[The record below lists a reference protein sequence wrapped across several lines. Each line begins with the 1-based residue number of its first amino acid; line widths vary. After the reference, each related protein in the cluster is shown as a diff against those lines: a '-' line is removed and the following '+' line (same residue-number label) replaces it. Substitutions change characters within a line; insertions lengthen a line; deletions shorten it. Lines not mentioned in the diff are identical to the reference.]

1 MSQSKIC
8 KRCNLPVIENADQ
21 YGVFENMHWLCFH
34 LEFEHE
40 GDPDAA
46 CGDPSCPWWHI
57 AALEGKL
64 VELGFDPQQVLLEAT
79 KEKWNR

>member
-21 YGVFENMHWLCFH
+21 YEVFESMHWLCFH

-40 GDPDAA
+40 GDPDVA

-57 AALEGKL
+57 AALKRKL
-64 VELGFDPQQVLLEAT
+64 VELGFDPEQVLLEAT
-79 KEKWNR
+79 KEKWKH